1 MLLYIRLVAI
11 LCCYVFP
18 LGAQHTSFLVDFGS
32 GGFMV
37 PSPDL
42 NGKRWNH
49 VLDSNFTSGI
59 GSLISDT
66 GISSG
71 ISLSVTGFAGG
82 ANTNGTTV
90 PDAAALGSLAVSN
103 ATSDSFYVANS
114 DVLTVTFSNLPVT
127 GRYRLSLFGSRD
139 WPDTRTTRYDV
150 KGSTQVTRYLTTSG
164 NAIGQSPQQNAN
176 RSSLALFDDLIPGSD
191 GSLVVEVRRH
201 AGDFGYIGA
210 LRLEVL
216 TPINFPPVAQS
227 PTVNGS
233 PRVGTTLVANFLYSD
248 PENDALGSVEYV
260 WEKANDASGS
270 GAMVIQSLSSSAT
283 YTAKLEDQGFF
294 YRCGIKLTAVSGQR
308 NSAVTYSPWFG
319 PIRPSSVLASFHVG
333 NSFTLWTNIP
343 KQLENLA
350 LGESRPSL
358 ARFQLTNGQTLNYH
372 WISGHQAG
380 YGITSGKRSRDE
392 LATGSWDA
400 LVLQPHSQEW
410 MNSWSIGDFTDHA
423 RKFAQLADTNGTQV
437 YLYAYW
443 PWSSL
448 SITEQTT
455 INARFEQVRATIS
468 ATLSK
473 PVLVIPAG
481 EALRAVISAC
491 GTGDLAAYNRS
502 SFYIDER
509 HQSALGGY
517 VTALT
522 HYATIYKKSPVGLPA
537 STLSALADNQTVSIP
552 PAAATRIQ
560 QIVWAVVQAYPYSG
574 LGATSFS
581 TVPIP
586 PPIIIPPPAVI
597 PPPLVEPDPPFVT
610 ESVLP
615 SDPVLLSYA
624 FGSGASGTPS
634 VPENLPHP
642 VPAAAGT
649 FATEYTINPSAENEG
664 VVYAPHWSYDLKN
677 WTATQPTNTV
687 ISRTNNTVRIEWSIS
702 SRWRFLRI
710 HVSRPAQ

>member
-1 MLLYIRLVAI
+1 MSLCIKLLVLFYCCVNP
-11 LCCYVFP
+11 LC
-18 LGAQHTSFLVDFGS
+18 AQEASFLVDFGS
-32 GGFMV
+32 GGFMA

-66 GISSG
+66 GFSSG

-82 ANTNGTTV
+82 ANTSGTTV

-114 DVLTVTFSNLPVT
+114 DVLTVAFSNLPVT

-139 WPDTRTTRYDV
+139 WPDTRITRYDV

-164 NAIGQSPQQNAN
+164 NAIGQFPQQNAN
-176 RSSLALFDDLIPGSD
+176 RSSLALFDDLIPRSD

-201 AGDFGYIGA
+201 AGDYGYISA

-216 TPINFPPVAQS
+216 TPINFPPVVNA
-227 PTVNGS
+227 PTVDGS

-248 PENDALGSVEYV
+248 TENDPCTSVQYF
-260 WEKANDASGS
+260 WEKANDATGS
-270 GAMVIQSLSSSAT
+270 GRILIQTSESSAT
-283 YTAKLEDQGFF
+283 YVIKTEDQSSY
-294 YRCGIKLTAVSGQR
+294 YRCGIKVAAASGQQ
-308 NSAVTYSPWFG
+308 NSAVTYTPWFG
-319 PIRPSSVLASFHVG
+319 PVRHSSVLTSFHVG
-333 NSFTLWTNIP
+333 NSFTRWTNIP
-343 KQLENLA
+343 RQLENLSA
-350 LGESRPSL
+350 LEMRPCSVG
-358 ARFQLTNGQTLNYH
+358 FQLTDGQTLGHH
-372 WISGHQAG
+372 WRTGILAG
-380 YGITSGKRSRDE
+380 PNITAGKRSRE
-392 LATGSWDA
+392 ALATGSWDV

-410 MNSWSIGDFTDHA
+410 MNSWAVSDFRDHA
-423 RKFAQLADTNGTQV
+423 RRFAQLADVNGTQV
-437 YLYAYW
+437 YLNVYW
-443 PWSSL
+443 PWSTLPIS
-448 SITEQTT
+448 EQTT
-455 INARFEQVRATIS
+455 INTIFEQVRASIS
-468 ATLSK
+468 SELSR

-481 EALRAVISAC
+481 QALRAVIEAC
-491 GTGDLAAYNRS
+491 GSDQLVGYNRS

-597 PPPLVEPDPPFVT
+597 PPPLVEPDPPFITDSVT
-610 ESVLP
+610 P

-634 VPENLPHP
+634 VPENFPRP

-687 ISRTNNTVRIEWSIS
+687 ISRTNNTVRIAWPIS